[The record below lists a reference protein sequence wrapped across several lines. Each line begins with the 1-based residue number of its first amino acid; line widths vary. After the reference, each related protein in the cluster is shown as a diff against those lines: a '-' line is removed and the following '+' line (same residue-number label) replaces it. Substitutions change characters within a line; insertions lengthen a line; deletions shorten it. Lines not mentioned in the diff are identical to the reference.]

1 MSQIICNIHN
11 DISTIASKLADHE
24 INSISKSEPRDP
36 DTGSDDLESL
46 KSEFEN
52 YVGQVQDYI
61 SGVQYLLWEIKNQK
75 SNIDDLAR
83 KALGLGQK
91 MEDGLKARKALMK
104 VTETEIDGSKVN
116 LEDYYQQNK
125 N

>member
-11 DISTIASKLADHE
+11 DISTIASKLADRE

-36 DTGSDDLESL
+36 DTGSDDLEDL
-46 KSEFEN
+46 KSEFKN
-52 YVGQVQDYI
+52 YVGQVQDYV
-61 SGVQYLLWEIKNQK
+61 SNVQNLIWELETEK

-91 MEDGLKARKALMK
+91 MEDGLNARKALME
-104 VTETEIDGSKVN
+104 VTETEINGSKVN
-116 LEDYYQQNK
+116 LEEYYQKNK
-125 N
+125 